1 MKQLSRG
8 WIGTLAL
15 VLCASLI
22 MSACSSGNGNG
33 GAATNAPKNSP
44 EASAPAKDEAPIEIV
59 WANNFNSPEEDGN
72 YVQTEIEK
80 KFNVKIK
87 NVKLE
92 RGTWREQFSVL
103 LASGDIPDIF
113 PVDANETDMALWA
126 DQNVIASLDQDE
138 VKSHM
143 PKAAAAIAEVDE
155 GAWGVG
161 IYKGK
166 NWGIPKLWP
175 NGLSGFLPGYN
186 EAWLKNVGYDAP
198 PTTLEELEDVLT
210 KFVNEDPDRNGAK
223 DTYGMSARGK
233 LPIQMFTSVFAAYG
247 VSPYQFKLDDAGQVV
262 WGGITEETREALALL
277 NSWYKKGIIH
287 PEFITSDNGELNT
300 AFVNQKIG
308 VIDNAGWGN
317 FNKLSGYISKPAD
330 DVGINYIPGKPL
342 IGPAGQMNA
351 FTYGARQA
359 PVLLGKQLEKD
370 EKKRHKIYEILE
382 WVATDK
388 EGYFL
393 TAWGQ
398 EGVSYDMEGDFVV
411 GRTEEEVGAT
421 KLGYGYFYN
430 PLGHIDTSKD
440 IHKTHPDD
448 LERKALLN
456 EGVISLVDVLGPAV
470 METKSQYWANLTTLQ
485 DTFIIKAV
493 TGEANTEG
501 DFDKFKESWLR
512 AGGQAV
518 IDEANAIYK
527 ERQQ

>member
-1 MKQLSRG
+1 MKQSAKKWTGL
-8 WIGTLAL
+8 LAL
-15 VLCASLI
+15 MLCASLI
-22 MSACSSGNGNG
+22 MSACSSGSGKGGASNSPTSSP
-33 GAATNAPKNSP
+33 GAATQGEN
-44 EASAPAKDEAPIEIV
+44 EAPIEIV
-59 WANNFNSPEEDGN
+59 WANNFNAPEADGN

-103 LASGDIPDIF
+103 LAGGDIPDIF

-126 DQNVIASLDQDE
+126 DQNIIASLDRAEIEQ
-138 VKSHM
+138 HM
-143 PKAAAAIAEVDE
+143 PKAAAAIAAIDE

-161 IYKGK
+161 LYKGQ

-186 EAWLKNVGYDAP
+186 EAWLKNVGYEAP
-198 PTTLEELEDVLT
+198 PTTLEEFEDVLT
-210 KFVNEDPDRNGAK
+210 RFVNEDPDRNGAK

-247 VSPYQFKLDDAGQVV
+247 VSPYQFKLDASGQVV
-262 WGGITEETREALALL
+262 WGGITEDTRQALALL

-287 PEFITSDNGELNT
+287 PEFITSDNNELNT

-317 FNKLSGYISKPAD
+317 FNKNSGYIAKPAD
-330 DVGINYIPGKPL
+330 EVGINYIPGKPL
-342 IGPAGQMNA
+342 IGPAGQMNS

-370 EKKRHKIYEILE
+370 EKKRLKIYEILE
-382 WVATDK
+382 WVSTDK

-411 GRTEEEVGAT
+411 GRTEEEVGAV

-430 PLGHIDTSKD
+430 PLGHIETAFD
-440 IHKTHPDD
+440 IHKTRPED
-448 LERKALLN
+448 LEQKELLN
-456 EGVISLVDVLGPAV
+456 AGVHSLVDVLGPAV
-470 METKSQYWANLTTLQ
+470 METKSQYWPNLTTLQ
-485 DTFIIKAV
+485 DTFIIKAI

-501 DFDKFKESWLR
+501 DFDKFKEDWLR
-512 AGGQAV
+512 SGGQAV
-518 IDEANAIYK
+518 TDEANQIYK